1 MLQIVA
7 ADEALANEAA
17 AASQAIRDDCE
28 SDLSEAE
35 PALIS
40 ATNALN
46 TLKSS
51 DITVI
56 KAMKNPPS
64 VVKLVRWKIFSRME
78 TFIYTD
84 NFMRVKLYKYV
95 LGCLFHS
102 FRYWKRFVL

>member
-1 MLQIVA
+1 MA

-46 TLKSS
+46 TLRSS

-56 KAMKNPPS
+56 KAMKNPPL
-64 VVKLVRWKIFSRME
+64 VVKLVSIDSGEIRRK
-78 TFIYTD
+78 
-84 NFMRVKLYKYV
+84 
-95 LGCLFHS
+95 
-102 FRYWKRFVL
+102 

>member
-1 MLQIVA
+1 MFQIVA

-46 TLKSS
+46 TLKCS

-64 VVKLVRWKIFSRME
+64 VVKLVKFCNLVCTWGGGGGLDYFYQQHPNMFTAI
-78 TFIYTD
+78 T
-84 NFMRVKLYKYV
+84 
-95 LGCLFHS
+95 C
-102 FRYWKRFVL
+102 

>member
-1 MLQIVA
+1 MLEWLFYPYLQIVA

-46 TLKSS
+46 TLKCS

-64 VVKLVRWKIFSRME
+64 IVKLVSHSKCDLIWVM
-78 TFIYTD
+78 
-84 NFMRVKLYKYV
+84 MVRV
-95 LGCLFHS
+95 H
-102 FRYWKRFVL
+102 